1 SYQTSP
7 DIPILVQTQSQLA
20 AETGS
25 AFWNLYQAMGGYN
38 SMIGYVNA
46 SPRLAAKDY
55 THFTRAGADKLAR
68 MLHKVLT
75 TGKND

>member
-1 SYQTSP
+1 
-7 DIPILVQTQSQLA
+7 
-20 AETGS
+20 
-25 AFWNLYQAMGGYN
+25 MGGYN